1 MRRSAFIAL
10 KCKTYAST
18 IGETMEHSR
27 TAYGIVRSAKLSAC
41 TPFGI
46 RHFSSSTDISH
57 LLSES
62 EFHLIA
68 DETLEELI
76 GYLDML
82 ESSSDDFEVEY
93 SVSCSIFLR
102 QENLFINKSFNSI
115 SPSFLLFLTERRP
128 QYIYDIEG
136 H

>member
-1 MRRSAFIAL
+1 
-10 KCKTYAST
+10 
-18 IGETMEHSR
+18 MEHSR
-27 TAYGIVRSAKLSAC
+27 TAYGIVRSAKLSVC

-46 RHFSSSTDISH
+46 RRFGSSTDVSY
-57 LLSES
+57 LLTES

-93 SVSCSIFLR
+93 SVSCSIFLQHQCLIAR
-102 QENLFINKSFNSI
+102 ELFINKSFNSI